1 MTIKQY
7 LFWTTGAFVFTMCFV
22 SIIKSCSPE
31 PNPSIE
37 KTAEA
42 RKHDIKKSDSLGV
55 IVDSVIV
62 DRWRTKTKYQ
72 TIVDSVYVMDSAT
85 VKLYY
90 DSLVRSQLNALVLFY
105 KHQSCSTELYLM
117 DSAHVLDSL
126 RIALLTSAN
135 MRCDTLLAEADK
147 RAKKRFWAGFKIGFG
162 TGYAAGIG
170 TAAVVK

>member
-1 MTIKQY
+1 MKPHTQFLLIM
-7 LFWTTGAFVFTMCFV
+7 AVIVICFTWQHCDKLV
-22 SIIKSCSPE
+22 PE
-31 PNPSIE
+31 PHPA
-37 KTAEA
+37 TTEA
-42 RKHDIKKSDSLGV
+42 RKQDIQKSDSLGA

-62 DRWRTKTKYQ
+62 ERWHEAKAGKER
-72 TIVDSVYVMDSAT
+72 IDSVYIMDSAT

-90 DSLVRSQLNALVLFY
+90 DSLVKSELNALVLFY
-105 KHQSCSTELYLM
+105 KYQSCSTELYLM

-126 RIALLTSAN
+126 RIALLTSSNLRA
-135 MRCDTLLAEADK
+135 DTLLAEAKK